1 MKIENSVFLRPAK
14 DPDPKSSPNGS
25 RLKSPWVVVEVVVFE
40 VPTAESTGR
49 EEIEARVEVVGLPG
63 IVEGVCD
70 CTVVDKSRPFGH
82 VCEGGRRCR
91 KECRESGDRG
101 SSN

>member
-49 EEIEARVEVVGLPG
+49 EEIERLELKLSAFRGLSKEFV
-63 IVEGVCD
+63 IV
-70 CTVVDKSRPFGH
+70 P
-82 VCEGGRRCR
+82 
-91 KECRESGDRG
+91 
-101 SSN
+101 

>member
-1 MKIENSVFLRPAK
+1 MKIENSVFLQPAK

-49 EEIEARVEVVGLPG
+49 EEIE
-63 IVEGVCD
+63 
-70 CTVVDKSRPFGH
+70 
-82 VCEGGRRCR
+82 
-91 KECRESGDRG
+91 RG
-101 SSN
+101 

>member
-1 MKIENSVFLRPAK
+1 MKNRKLSVFLRPAK

-49 EEIEARVEVVGLPG
+49 KEMRDVRVEVVGLPG
-63 IVEGVCD
+63 IVDGVCD
-70 CTVVDKSRPFGH
+70 CTVVDKSRP
-82 VCEGGRRCR
+82 
-91 KECRESGDRG
+91 
-101 SSN
+101 